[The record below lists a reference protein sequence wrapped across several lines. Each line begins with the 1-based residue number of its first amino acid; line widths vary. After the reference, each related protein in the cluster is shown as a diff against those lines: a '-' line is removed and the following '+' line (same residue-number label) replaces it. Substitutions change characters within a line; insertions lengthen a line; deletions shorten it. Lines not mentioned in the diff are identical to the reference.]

1 MRRFESQ
8 AAATQRYLPNA
19 NGRGSSAKRNSPG
32 SRGVLHLTAT
42 SQLYGPK
49 PTGRK
54 VDHLQAGNLIRWEGG
69 DWCVWKVL
77 HIGCNRSVKY
87 ALYSISKNTHLYICI
102 YIYIYSHKRVFN
114 VSIYHNI
121 YIYIYIYSSSEV
133 CLNAA
138 VTTAAM
144 QTSVD
149 AFLRC
154 AKHSLLV
161 RVHRRAELALSRC
174 SPRQRE
180 AIRKKMATWSLS
192 CADRLGSRGSCRG

>member
-1 MRRFESQ
+1 MF
-8 AAATQRYLPNA
+8 RY
-19 NGRGSSAKRNSPG
+19 
-32 SRGVLHLTAT
+32 
-42 SQLYGPK
+42 
-49 PTGRK
+49 
-54 VDHLQAGNLIRWEGG
+54 I
-69 DWCVWKVL
+69 
-77 HIGCNRSVKY
+77 I
-87 ALYSISKNTHLYICI
+87 I
-102 YIYIYSHKRVFN
+102 Y
-114 VSIYHNI
+114 I

-192 CADRLGSRGSCRG
+192 CADRLGSRGSCMGWVIRPAPATTRRARAWRPVTLRRGACMCVCAYAYVRIYEWCLGKCGYNRTAGCLCKSFYSFDIWRTCIKNRARATGGGCNRHVMWL